1 MIDLKRSYEKTE
13 LEIRKVELEVERLLN
28 EREAL

>member
-1 MIDLKRSYEKTE
+1 MIDLKRSYETTE

>member
-1 MIDLKRSYEKTE
+1 MIDLKHSYETTE

-28 EREAL
+28 EKEAL